1 MLINRSLYFW
11 QLSYTQYLI
20 VIECKFKFSVC
31 YTYVRT
37 YVFIECMR
45 NVSAYW
51 TSSAWLICVLPAKK
65 KCCWPGLRFPITTS
79 SYSKNAINTPISQC
93 HPEALNKHSYIS
105 INMILRS
112 IIDSYVCTCMAVVRW
127 IDDVFALQI
136 IKAVTVYLLFYTCI
150 LVFESIYFNRYSYII
165 ILK

>member
-1 MLINRSLYFW
+1 ML
-11 QLSYTQYLI
+11 
-20 VIECKFKFSVC
+20 
-31 YTYVRT
+31 YVRT
-37 YVFIECMR
+37 YLCIHRVHEKCFGLLDL
-45 NVSAYW
+45 VSLTDLCLA
-51 TSSAWLICVLPAKK
+51 SKKK